1 MTLMSFY
8 ILLWPTVSTAILALL
23 LISLF
28 RDIRAAKANGTE
40 MI

>member
-8 ILLWPTVSTAILALL
+8 ILLWPVVSTAILALL
-23 LISLF
+23 IISLYK
-28 RDIRAAKANGTE
+28 DIRHAKANGTE